1 MANFKNKTVSIISV
15 NYNGGDKIINSIKS
29 VAKQNFSHIE
39 IIVVDNGSK
48 DGSIEKIETLK
59 LKNLKIYKLNKNFG
73 FTYGS
78 NFGITKSRGNYF
90 LILNNDAY
98 LSSSNF
104 IKESVN
110 ILNKSTKNTI
120 GIFPKVVFN
129 WENNIINS
137 SFVTWHHKQLWFD
150 DQNGRFDFNTD
161 KSIKQ
166 VFGAMFVAPIFK
178 KSLWLKIGGFD
189 NMFFTYGEDFDV
201 SYRANILGY
210 KFLYCPTLKVKHD
223 FRSSSKDDTQPLWSY
238 FYFLRNYLYV
248 IFKNY
253 QTENLIKSLKSY
265 TVFFRSSFKNG
276 LKTKNCELIRLHFKV
291 IFDILKNSKHLIQ
304 QRKII
309 QNQRK
314 KNDNQ
319 IWNYDFVTPY
329 NPCFYDNNIVI
340 NLDSI
345 NE

>member
-1 MANFKNKTVSIISV
+1 
-15 NYNGGDKIINSIKS
+15 
-29 VAKQNFSHIE
+29 
-39 IIVVDNGSK
+39 
-48 DGSIEKIETLK
+48 
-59 LKNLKIYKLNKNFG
+59 
-73 FTYGS
+73 
-78 NFGITKSRGNYF
+78 
-90 LILNNDAY
+90 
-98 LSSSNF
+98 
-104 IKESVN
+104 
-110 ILNKSTKNTI
+110 
-120 GIFPKVVFN
+120 
-129 WENNIINS
+129 
-137 SFVTWHHKQLWFD
+137 
-150 DQNGRFDFNTD
+150 
-161 KSIKQ
+161 
-166 VFGAMFVAPIFK
+166 MFVAPIFK